1 MESFSETL
9 SMCLYKRYVWDS
21 GICICYIVSVQN
33 SVTCHLAFA
42 SARLMALRRLV
53 AGQALD
59 FEHGLCSICI
69 LDRHWILNMDYVA
82 YVYAYI
88 CMIPPH
94 GPEKLIRPLRTFL
107 CE

>member
-69 LDRHWILNMDYVA
+69 CIYMYDTSSWPRKTYKDPKNLSL
-82 YVYAYI
+82 
-88 CMIPPH
+88 
-94 GPEKLIRPLRTFL
+94 
-107 CE
+107 